1 MRNKCYLPKSLEELK
16 GLSDEKLQFYW
27 DIFYRYPLRGRKS
40 KYRPL
45 WYVIQCELYSCK
57 LAEKYITR
65 LDKYA
70 SNPEKYIQ
78 RANKNKY
85 SLAIG
90 TLLTKKYK
98 GKIYQVTVKG
108 EKEYEWNCN
117 IYPNLTVIAQRITR
131 GHVSGPNFFGLTGK
145 QYAQN

>member
-1 MRNKCYLPKSLEELK
+1 MRRKCYLPKSFDELK
-16 GLSDEKLQFYW
+16 NLSDKKLQFYW
-27 DIFYRYPLRGRKS
+27 DTFYTYPMIGHKAKL
-40 KYRPL
+40 RPL
-45 WYVIQCELYSCK
+45 WYAIQCELYSCK

-90 TLLTKKYK
+90 TILTKKYK

>member
-16 GLSDEKLQFYW
+16 ELSDEKLQFYW
-27 DIFYRYPLRGRKS
+27 DIFYRYLLRGRKS

-45 WYVIQCELYSCK
+45 WYAIQCELYRCK

-78 RANKNKY
+78 RANKHKY
-85 SLAIG
+85 SLAVG

-98 GKIYQVTVKG
+98 DKIYQVIVRGDKSF
-108 EKEYEWNCN
+108 EYEGEL
-117 IYPNLTVIAQRITR
+117 YPNLSVIACKITR
-131 GHVSGPNFFGLTGK
+131 SHVSGPAFFGLKGEIN
-145 QYAQN
+145 AQN

>member
-16 GLSDEKLQFYW
+16 GLSNEKLQFYW
-27 DIFYRYPLRGRKS
+27 DIFYRYPLRGRKC

-45 WYVIQCELYSCK
+45 WYAIQCELYSCK

-90 TLLTKKYK
+90 TILTKKYK
-98 GKIYQVTVKG
+98 GNIYQVAVKG
-108 EKEYEWNCN
+108 EKEYEWENN
-117 IYPNLTVIAQRITR
+117 IYSNLTAIAQKITR
-131 GHVSGPNFFGLTGK
+131 GHISGPKFFGLTGK
-145 QYAQN
+145 RYA

>member
-16 GLSDEKLQFYW
+16 GLSNEKLQFYW
-27 DIFYRYPLRGRKS
+27 DIFYRYPLRGRKG

-45 WYVIQCELYSCK
+45 WYAIQCELYSCK

-90 TLLTKKYK
+90 TILTKKYK
-98 GKIYQVTVKG
+98 SKTYQVTVKG
-108 EKEYEWNCN
+108 DKEYEWNNN
-117 IYPNLTVIAQRITR
+117 IYPNLTVIAQKISR
-131 GHVSGPNFFGLTGK
+131 GHVSGPKFFGLTGK

>member
-16 GLSDEKLQFYW
+16 ELSDEKLQFYW
-27 DIFYRYPLRGRKS
+27 EIFYRYPLRGRKG
-40 KYRPL
+40 KYHPL
-45 WYVIQCELYSCK
+45 WYAIQCELYSCK

-90 TLLTKKYK
+90 TILTKTYK
-98 GKIYQVTVKG
+98 EKIYQVTVKG
-108 EKEYEWNCN
+108 EEEYEWENN

-131 GHVSGPNFFGLTGK
+131 GHVSGPKFFGLK
-145 QYAQN
+145 K

>member
-1 MRNKCYLPKSLEELK
+1 M
-16 GLSDEKLQFYW
+16 
-27 DIFYRYPLRGRKS
+27 
-40 KYRPL
+40 
-45 WYVIQCELYSCK
+45 YSCK

-70 SNPEKYIQ
+70 STPEKYIQ

-90 TLLTKKYK
+90 IILTKKYK
-98 GKIYQVTVKG
+98 RKMYQVTVKG
-108 EKEYEWNCN
+108 EKEYEWEN
-117 IYPNLTVIAQRITR
+117 IIYSNLTVIAQKITR
-131 GHVSGPNFFGLTGK
+131 SHVSGPNFFGLTRK